1 LINKALSSIEKTFDE
16 YWLEGMKNKIGIISM
31 DDGDERLVRELLEI
45 MESNKIDYTLFFR
58 YLSDSVETQDYL
70 KIEKLFQEE
79 NKIEKWLKKWKTRLN
94 KQDIPFE
101 EITKNMKQVNPAFI
115 PRNHRVQQAIDEAI
129 NKTDFILMNQ
139 LLEILKKPYA
149 DQPEH
154 GEYMDPPKENER
166 VHQTFCGT

>member
-1 LINKALSSIEKTFDE
+1 MIMEIGYIISGVVVGAVVAFVISRLMN
-16 YWLEGMKNKIGIISM
+16 KNKS
-31 DDGDERLVRELLEI
+31 
-45 MESNKIDYTLFFR
+45 
-58 YLSDSVETQDYL
+58 
-70 KIEKLFQEE
+70 
-79 NKIEKWLKKWKTRLN
+79 
-94 KQDIPFE
+94 
-101 EITKNMKQVNPAFI
+101 TKV
-115 PRNHRVQQAIDEAI
+115 VQQAIDEAI